1 MANLK
6 RGLCKAPSF
15 CYFRVMFNEKI
26 YQIFEDTLDKISEG
40 IFVVDDQFR
49 IIYFNKAAEKILGEN
64 KKDIINKSC
73 YQIFE
78 KHIEKEICILIKQQL
93 AKGEPVYQFPIYLK
107 DKEYKKVIYLNAY
120 PIKNTEKDK
129 IVSIVVILNEQIP
142 SNFVNDILDS
152 LGDALFIVDSH
163 FKISLF
169 NQPAEILTGY
179 SANDVIGKYC
189 DEVFK
194 TNICGED
201 CILLKSIKEKRPIK
215 RSGIFITRYDGT
227 QFPVEITASPL
238 FIKGELVGG
247 LEIFRDISFEI
258 QMKTVLENIG
268 DGVFAVDNYFHITC
282 YNPAMERIIGY
293 NINEVLG
300 KPCSEIFKSELCKEE
315 CPVVKAISEGKKI
328 SNKHT
333 YFVHKSGRKVPVS
346 ITVAPIKDSEGRLIG
361 AVETVRDLSEILT
374 LRKELDKN
382 YQLNDIIS
390 KSPKIKRILEVLPDI
405 AESESTV
412 LITGESGT
420 GKEVFARAIH
430 ELSPRRNGPF
440 IAVNCAAIPDTLLES
455 ELFGYKAGAFT
466 DAKKDKPGR
475 FAIAKGGT
483 LFLDEIGEI
492 PSSLQVK
499 LLRVLETH
507 EYEPLGA
514 TKPEKADVRIIAATN
529 QDLEELVEKGLFRQD
544 LFFRLNVARIHLPP
558 LRERKEDIPLL
569 VEYFIQKFRASKGK
583 DIIGITDE
591 ALKILMDYDFP
602 GNVRELENIIEYC
615 FIVCKEGL
623 IYPEHLPEH
632 LYKPRREDV
641 LDLSFEKP
649 MTLEEIEKIAILQ
662 ALKRNNWKK
671 LATCRELGISKDTLR
686 RKLRKYGIQLQGA
699 N

>member
-1 MANLK
+1 ML
-6 RGLCKAPSF
+6 PFF
-15 CYFRVMFNEKI
+15 CYLFSMIHEKF
-26 YQIFEDTLDKISEG
+26 YSQIFDETLDKVSEG
-40 IFVVDDQFR
+40 ILVVDDQFR
-49 IIYFNKAAEKILGEN
+49 ILHFNQAAERILGE
-64 KKDIINKSC
+64 KKEKVLHKPC

-78 KHIEKEICILIKQQL
+78 KHIEREICILIKQQL
-93 AKGEPVYQFPIYLK
+93 AKGKPIYQVPIYL
-107 DKEYKKVIYLNAY
+107 DGPSKKVIYLDAY
-120 PIKNTEKDK
+120 PIKSDEK
-129 IVSIVVILNEQIP
+129 IVSVIVTLNERLP
-142 SNFVNDILDS
+142 SIFVNDILNS
-152 LGDALFIVDSH
+152 LGEALFIVDNN

-169 NQPAEILTGY
+169 NEAAEVLTGY
-179 SANDVIGKYC
+179 KGKEVIGKYC

-194 TNICGED
+194 ANICGEN
-201 CILLKSIKEKRPIK
+201 CILLKSIKERRTIK
-215 RSGIFITRYDGT
+215 RSGIFITRVDGT
-227 QFPVEITASPL
+227 QFPVEVTASPL
-238 FIKGELVGG
+238 FIKGELAGG
-247 LEIFRDISFEI
+247 VEIFKDISFEV
-258 QMKTVLENIG
+258 QMQTILENIG
-268 DGVFAVDNYFHITC
+268 DGVFSVDNHFHIIC
-282 YNPAMERIIGY
+282 YNPAMEKITGY
-293 NINEVLG
+293 SAAEALG
-300 KPCSEIFKSELCKEE
+300 RPCHEIFKSEFCHEN
-315 CPVVKAISEGKKI
+315 CPVAQAITENKKI
-328 SNKHT
+328 FNKHT

-346 ITVAPIKDSEGRLIG
+346 ITVAPLRDSEGRLIG
-361 AVETVRDLSEILT
+361 AVETVRDLSEILS
-374 LRKELDKN
+374 LRKELNKD
-382 YQLNDIIS
+382 YRLGDIIS
-390 KSPKIKRILEVLPDI
+390 KSPKVQEILKILPDI
-405 AESESTV
+405 AESNSTV

-430 ELSPRRNGPF
+430 DLSPRRNGPF
-440 IAVNCAAIPDTLLES
+440 IAVNCAAIPDTLIES

-475 FAIAKGGT
+475 FALAKGGT
-483 LFLDEIGEI
+483 LFLDEIGDL
-492 PSSLQVK
+492 PLSLQVK

-529 QDLEELVEKGLFRQD
+529 QDLEELVKKGQFRQD

-569 VEYFIQKFRASKGK
+569 VEHFIQKFRASKGK
-583 DIIGITDE
+583 NIIGITDE

-632 LYKPRREDV
+632 LYKPRRAEDS
-641 LDLSFEKP
+641 DLSFEKP